1 MNYQIHIN
9 TLCQPVCLLLC
20 WADSFICLF
29 ISPPVYRSLKCLS
42 GDLSP
47 LPHPP
52 HTHLHHCLLF
62 FPFFSKN
69 STGFNEDF
77 HKQVPSVFAVI
88 SFFLFHSHHLIFT
101 GIVFILNLKH
111 SWESVG
117 CSNITPPTSTA
128 ARWCT
133 HTHTHTSALQMAYN
147 PLNVSEK
154 GLKV

>member
-29 ISPPVYRSLKCLS
+29 ISPPVYRSLWSVFLLICL
-42 GDLSP
+42 P
-47 LPHPP
+47 YPTLPTPT
-52 HTHLHHCLLF
+52 HTTVF
-62 FPFFSKN
+62 FFLIFFKKKKK
-69 STGFNEDF
+69 GFNEDF

-133 HTHTHTSALQMAYN
+133 HTHIQARSRWRTIHWMFQRKA
-147 PLNVSEK
+147 
-154 GLKV
+154 

>member
-1 MNYQIHIN
+1 MSACLPAFVLGWQFYLSVYQSA
-9 TLCQPVCLLLC
+9 CL
-20 WADSFICLF
+20 
-29 ISPPVYRSLKCLS
+29 SLTVKCLS
-42 GDLSP
+42 ADLSP

-52 HTHLHHCLLF
+52 HTHPHHCLLF
-62 FPFFSKN
+62 FLFFKKKKK
-69 STGFNEDF
+69 GFNEDF

-133 HTHTHTSALQMAYN
+133 HTYTYRRAPDGVQST
-147 PLNVSEK
+147 ECFRER
-154 GLKV
+154 LKSII